1 MALTGVLWAFAF
13 VCITL
18 CQAGKIAIRQTSN
31 RVNLNH
37 QDKLTWLETLQEK
50 RVRKYIFFLSQVT
63 TDDKYHLAWL
73 LYKLLKSHSNQFK
86 SNFVPPGPES
96 GGIQESRRETTPQ
109 KDKRVRKAGC
119 RMFFWK
125 SWTAC

>member
-1 MALTGVLWAFAF
+1 MALTGVLCAFAF
-13 VCITL
+13 VCVTL
-18 CQAGKIAIRQTSN
+18 CQAEKIDSVGGLSDR
-31 RVNLNH
+31 NLNH

-50 RVRKYIFFLSQVT
+50 RVT

-73 LYKLLKSHSNQFK
+73 LYKLLKSHSDQFK
-86 SNFVPPGPES
+86 SNFLPPGPES

-109 KDKRVRKAGC
+109 KDKRIRKAGC